1 MALRGETISTGA
13 PSVCSDCNIQL
24 EEMVLMSGAGYYI
37 GTECHCGPYSRE
49 SKHYWATREEANGY
63 LALNDWVRRD
73 TGFNPSGLTW
83 ETLDTEE
90 I

>member
-1 MALRGETISTGA
+1 MALQGETISTGA
-13 PSVCSDCNIQL
+13 SNVCPDCNIEL

-37 GTECHCGPYSRE
+37 GTQCHCGPYSRE
-49 SKHYWATREEANGY
+49 PLNYWVTREGAF
-63 LALNDWVRRD
+63 LALTEDRWDRRD
-73 TGFNPSGLTW
+73 TSFNPSGLTW